1 MTKIKRVL
9 VVDDEIE
16 FMNLLKLALE
26 LDGGYEVQ
34 EVYSALRA
42 VEVAHEFNPDVIVLD
57 CMMPELSGHEL
68 ASLIRRDPLL
78 KAIPIIFLTATV
90 SEPEVRPGEDGE
102 MQPYLPKPLRL
113 PQLIKCIEDETAAA
127 RVKAT

>member
-1 MTKIKRVL
+1 MNKIKRVL

-42 VEVAHEFNPDVIVLD
+42 VEVAREFSPDVIVLD
-57 CMMPELSGHEL
+57 CMMPELSGLEL
-68 ASLIRRDPLL
+68 STQIRCDPLL

-90 SEPEVRPGEDGE
+90 SEPEVRRSEDGE
-102 MQPYLPKPLRL
+102 MQQYLPKPLRL

-127 RVKAT
+127 RAKAT